1 MDEATFTIELARYQD
16 AADEATRARDAAGSM
31 EIQRATWVAEQAD
44 ALIGNTN
51 PRTGKPHTWTS
62 AESYVRDLP
71 EHRERQEAII
81 DKNAEAGYAEAQARA
96 LWLALRWA
104 IAGREEGAVSHG

>member
-1 MDEATFTIELARYQD
+1 MDEATFTIELARYQE
-16 AADEATRARDAAGSM
+16 AADEATRARNTAGLL
-31 EIQRATWVAEQAD
+31 EIARATAVAEAAD
-44 ALIGNTN
+44 ALIGQIN
-51 PRTGKPHTWTS
+51 PRTTKPHTWTS
-62 AESYVRDLP
+62 AESFVRDRP
-71 EHRERQEAII
+71 EHRQKQEAII